1 MKCRN
6 SIAQVLTSGLLT
18 DRTVR
23 WRTVS
28 TVATVDNSGKTL
40 EKQAKADNISS
51 ITHHYRGSFEAV
63 ERNWKL
69 HTETGFYDLNE
80 RKHYFYVKDRL
91 GSTVAVVDDAGR
103 TRQLTAYY
111 PSGVPYDLFGFQRKT
126 DRLHIGNRWLEAA
139 GLFSYDNTAR
149 FHYPLIPSFD
159 TPDPLTEKYPQ
170 FSPYAHCAGNPLR
183 YVDRDGMDVWEINH
197 RGEIVQRTEDTTQD
211 ASHMVDKNGNRI
223 NGKELSFPYGS
234 ISNSYSAQTNDS
246 GQFQSFDVYELT
258 RDKNGTKLFEFLSDN
273 TSVEWCHIK
282 ATDKANKNVNFL
294 TTTHLGNAEYGQAAL
309 LNGKLNSGYQVREIN
324 HNHPNGTNY
333 PSGLDGEATTD
344 ISSSKNVVVHYGDKV
359 SFNIYLSDR
368 KEYIQYSP
376 QSTFYDFPIS
386 PVQLKEVVVPYKR

>member
-80 RKHYFYVKDRL
+80 RKHYFYVKNRL
-91 GSTVAVVDDAGR
+91 GSTVAVVDEAGR

-126 DRLHIGNRWLEAA
+126 DRLHIGNR
-139 GLFSYDNTAR
+139 
-149 FHYPLIPSFD
+149 
-159 TPDPLTEKYPQ
+159 
-170 FSPYAHCAGNPLR
+170 
-183 YVDRDGMDVWEINH
+183 
-197 RGEIVQRTEDTTQD
+197 
-211 ASHMVDKNGNRI
+211 
-223 NGKELSFPYGS
+223 
-234 ISNSYSAQTNDS
+234 
-246 GQFQSFDVYELT
+246 
-258 RDKNGTKLFEFLSDN
+258 
-273 TSVEWCHIK
+273 
-282 ATDKANKNVNFL
+282 
-294 TTTHLGNAEYGQAAL
+294 
-309 LNGKLNSGYQVREIN
+309 
-324 HNHPNGTNY
+324 
-333 PSGLDGEATTD
+333 
-344 ISSSKNVVVHYGDKV
+344 
-359 SFNIYLSDR
+359 
-368 KEYIQYSP
+368 
-376 QSTFYDFPIS
+376 
-386 PVQLKEVVVPYKR
+386 

>member
-139 GLFSYDNTAR
+139 GLFSYANTAR

-159 TPDPLTEKYPQ
+159 TPDPLAEKYPQ

-183 YVDRDGMDVWEINH
+183 YVDPTGMIITKPKESTHNEVITVLNNLQRLTNDH
-197 RGEIVQRTEDTTQD
+197 IVYKTQSD
-211 ASHMVDKNGNRI
+211 
-223 NGKELSFPYGS
+223 GS
-234 ISNSYSAQTNDS
+234 I
-246 GQFQSFDVYELT
+246 
-258 RDKNGTKLFEFLSDN
+258 RWK
-273 TSVEWCHIK
+273 
-282 ATDKANKNVNFL
+282 
-294 TTTHLGNAEYGQAAL
+294 
-309 LNGKLNSGYQVREIN
+309 YQI
-324 HNHPNGTNY
+324 
-333 PSGLDGEATTD
+333 
-344 ISSSKNVVVHYGDKV
+344 
-359 SFNIYLSDR
+359 
-368 KEYIQYSP
+368 
-376 QSTFYDFPIS
+376 
-386 PVQLKEVVVPYKR
+386 